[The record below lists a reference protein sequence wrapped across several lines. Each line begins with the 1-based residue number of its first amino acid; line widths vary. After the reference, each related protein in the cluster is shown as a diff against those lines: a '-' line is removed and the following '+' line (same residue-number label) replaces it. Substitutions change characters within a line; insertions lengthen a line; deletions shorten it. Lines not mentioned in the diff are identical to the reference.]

1 MVYRAGG
8 ASGRLRR
15 MPARG
20 ELLAEELRAKVSEII
35 ATLEGMSDDQWR
47 RTCAAEGWPVG
58 LVAFH
63 IALGLERQGG
73 WIENALEGGP
83 VHEFSW
89 DQTDEMNAAVAKAG
103 ILPSRQFVLAG
114 LPAAAERFRAL
125 LQNMSDSDLD
135 RIALSHAGKDLSVQV
150 LMKVFMRHIDEHAAS
165 VRNALAGVTSG

>member
-1 MVYRAGG
+1 
-8 ASGRLRR
+8 

-20 ELLAEELRAKVSEII
+20 EVFAEELWAKVSEVI

-47 RTCAAEGWPVG
+47 LTCVAEGWPVG

-63 IALGLERQGG
+63 ITLGLERQGG
-73 WIENALEGGP
+73 WIENALDGGP

-114 LPAAAERFRAL
+114 LPAAGARLRAL

-135 RIALSHAGKDLSVQV
+135 RTALSHSGKDRSVQV

-165 VRNALAGVTSG
+165 IRHAVAGVNSG

>member
-1 MVYRAGG
+1 
-8 ASGRLRR
+8 

-20 ELLAEELRAKVSEII
+20 EAFAEELWAKVSEII
-35 ATLEGMSDDQWR
+35 AMLQGVSDDQWR
-47 RTCAAEGWPVG
+47 LTCAAEGWPVG

-73 WIENALEGGP
+73 WIENALDGGP

-114 LPAAAERFRAL
+114 LPAAADGLCTL
-125 LQNMSDSDLD
+125 LRSMSASDAD
-135 RIALSHAGKDLSVQV
+135 MIALSYEGRDLSVQV
-150 LMKVFMRHIDEHAAS
+150 IMRAFMRHIDEHGAS
-165 VRNALAGVTSG
+165 VRKALAGVNSG